1 MKLFYY
7 LGVGIQYILLGFT
20 EHLQQNDRKGNRTEY
35 SKSKKLMSQTMGSV
49 LDRKEKGWNWKKHKT
64 ELEILMRLQRWLL
77 MLRGIEQQK

>member
-64 ELEILMRLQRWLL
+64 ELEILMRLQR
-77 MLRGIEQQK
+77 